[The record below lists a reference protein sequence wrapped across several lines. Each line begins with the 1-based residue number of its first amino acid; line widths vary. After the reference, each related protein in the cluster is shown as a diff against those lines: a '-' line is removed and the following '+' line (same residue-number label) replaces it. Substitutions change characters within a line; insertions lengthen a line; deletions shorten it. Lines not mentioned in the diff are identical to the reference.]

1 MRILFTFAGGRG
13 HFDPLAPIA
22 RAAEAAGH
30 QVAVGCRSSM
40 IPTIQADG
48 FAVFSAQTDRDVPP
62 KRLPLLELDP
72 DREDRDLRDGFAGWM
87 ARTRT
92 TGVRE
97 LCESWQPDLLV
108 CDETDFGAMIAA
120 ERLGIPY
127 ASVLVL
133 VAGSFARPEL
143 LADTLNQL
151 RAEQGLPVDPEL
163 AMLSR
168 HLVLSPG
175 PVSFRDPAYPLPDTA
190 HPLGPSPSRA
200 SDIDH
205 PAIDW
210 LASRTGNP
218 TVYFTLGTI
227 FNLESGDLF
236 SRVLTGITE
245 LDVNLLVTV
254 GAHID
259 PEEFG
264 PQPPNVRVERFVP
277 QAAVL
282 PYCDLVVSHGGSG
295 SVLGALA
302 HGLPMVLLPM
312 GADQPANAA
321 RCADLGIAEVLDAVR
336 VTADGVREAVAAG
349 LADPD
354 RRRAAVRLRDE
365 IATLP
370 GPEYAVT
377 LLERLH
383 TTRGPVVAS

>member
-22 RAAEAAGH
+22 QAAEAAGH

-40 IPTIQADG
+40 IPTIEADG
-48 FAVFSAQTDRDVPP
+48 FTVFSTQTDRDVPP

-72 DREDRDLRDGFAGWM
+72 DREDRDLRDGFADQM
-87 ARTRT
+87 AKIRT

-97 LCESWQPDLLV
+97 LCETWRPDLLV

-143 LADTLNQL
+143 IAEPLHKL
-151 RAEQGLPVDPEL
+151 RAAQGLPPDPDL
-163 AMLSR
+163 AMLHR
-168 HLVLSPG
+168 YLVLAPG

-190 HPLGPSPSRA
+190 HPLQPPLPEA
-200 SDIDH
+200 SADH

-210 LASRTGNP
+210 LASRAGTP

-227 FNLESGDLF
+227 FNMESGDLF
-236 SRVLTGITE
+236 SRVLPGISE

-264 PQPPNVRVERFVP
+264 PQPDHVRIERYVP

-312 GADQPANAA
+312 GTDQPANAG
-321 RCADLGIAEVLDAVR
+321 RCAALGVAQVLDAVR
-336 VTADGVREAVAAG
+336 VTPDGVREAVAAG

-354 RRRAAVRLRDE
+354 SRRAALGLRDE

-370 GPEYAVT
+370 GPECAVT

-383 TTRGPVVAS
+383 ATREPIIAS